1 MYWND
6 NNNAKAVIK
15 SALNSNIR
23 CIEIWSS
30 RCWKIKTIWLNSNI
44 RCIEMMERKFP
55 KFIFASWIVTLDVLK
70 YCSKCGKHNELCS
83 WIVTL
88 DVLKWRR
95 IPFYDSLDLL
105 NSNIR
110 CIEMGN
116 NDAAILASRGW
127 IVTLDVL
134 KYVITSSITG
144 INALNSNIRC
154 IEIRLITAPVIFP
167 SLLNSNIRC
176 IEITL

>member
-110 CIEMGN
+110 CIEMCSV
-116 NDAAILASRGW
+116 ILKLQEF
-127 IVTLDVL
+127 T
-134 KYVITSSITG
+134 
-144 INALNSNIRC
+144 ALNSNIRC
-154 IEIRLITAPVIFP
+154 IEVKYNCEKDHNHNG
-167 SLLNSNIRC
+167 LNSNIRC
-176 IEITL
+176 IEITNGINISNKHTVE

>member
-1 MYWND
+1 M
-6 NNNAKAVIK
+6 
-15 SALNSNIR
+15 
-23 CIEIWSS
+23 
-30 RCWKIKTIWLNSNI
+30 
-44 RCIEMMERKFP
+44 
-55 KFIFASWIVTLDVLK
+55 K

-134 KYVITSSITG
+134 KYNKSCRPLQFLVGWIVT
-144 INALNSNIRC
+144 LDV
-154 IEIRLITAPVIFP
+154 LK
-167 SLLNSNIRC
+167 SLMELLLLYRIGSWIV
-176 IEITL
+176 TLDVLKLYAEENTKSDYCRWIVTLDVLKSA

>member
-1 MYWND
+1 MKYQLLQ
-6 NNNAKAVIK
+6 VRPV
-15 SALNSNIR
+15 SAG
-23 CIEIWSS
+23 
-30 RCWKIKTIWLNSNI
+30 
-44 RCIEMMERKFP
+44 
-55 KFIFASWIVTLDVLK
+55 WIVTLDVLK

>member
-1 MYWND
+1 MSII
-6 NNNAKAVIK
+6 V
-15 SALNSNIR
+15 
-23 CIEIWSS
+23 
-30 RCWKIKTIWLNSNI
+30 
-44 RCIEMMERKFP
+44 
-55 KFIFASWIVTLDVLK
+55 SWIVTLDVLK

-134 KYVITSSITG
+134 KYNKSCRPLQFLVGWIVTLDVLKCLIGCFLVTG
-144 INALNSNIRC
+144 YDV
-154 IEIRLITAPVIFP
+154 E
-167 SLLNSNIRC
+167 
-176 IEITL
+176 

>member
-1 MYWND
+1 M
-6 NNNAKAVIK
+6 
-15 SALNSNIR
+15 
-23 CIEIWSS
+23 
-30 RCWKIKTIWLNSNI
+30 
-44 RCIEMMERKFP
+44 
-55 KFIFASWIVTLDVLK
+55 K

-134 KYVITSSITG
+134 KYNKSCRPLQFLVGWIVTLDVLKSYKDNACAGYVISWI
-144 INALNSNIRC
+144 
-154 IEIRLITAPVIFP
+154 V
-167 SLLNSNIRC
+167 
-176 IEITL
+176 TLDVLKLK

>member
-1 MYWND
+1 M
-6 NNNAKAVIK
+6 
-15 SALNSNIR
+15 
-23 CIEIWSS
+23 
-30 RCWKIKTIWLNSNI
+30 
-44 RCIEMMERKFP
+44 
-55 KFIFASWIVTLDVLK
+55 K

-154 IEIRLITAPVIFP
+154 IEIINGAFIAVPNWK
-167 SLLNSNIRC
+167 LNSNIRC
-176 IEITL
+176 IEIVCRRKYKVWLLSLNSNIRCIEIRIINQ

>member
-1 MYWND
+1 MYWNL
-6 NNNAKAVIK
+6 
-15 SALNSNIR
+15 SRSR
-23 CIEIWSS
+23 SS
-30 RCWKIKTIWLNSNI
+30 TVFSSLNSNI

>member
-1 MYWND
+1 MYWNL
-6 NNNAKAVIK
+6 
-15 SALNSNIR
+15 SRSR
-23 CIEIWSS
+23 SS
-30 RCWKIKTIWLNSNI
+30 TVFSSLNSNI

-134 KYVITSSITG
+134 KYNKSCRPLQFLVGWIVTLDVLKCLIGCFLVTG
-144 INALNSNIRC
+144 YDV
-154 IEIRLITAPVIFP
+154 E
-167 SLLNSNIRC
+167 
-176 IEITL
+176 